1 MKRPDIILTAEAGKS
16 ADDHWVTAT
25 STPGLAEDLLREPQ
39 DAAASNEPEHAI
51 RCRACLHELTADKYI
66 MSVEGSHEHMQ
77 CNPYGITFV
86 FGCFRDAPGCLVA
99 GEAEQEDSWFGQYH
113 WQMALCDNCGR
124 HLGWCFTSASAQPF
138 FGLILARL
146 QSGGTSE

>member
-1 MKRPDIILTAEAGKS
+1 MKRPSSGSIARSQG
-16 ADDHWVTAT
+16 ADQDSISITP
-25 STPGLAEDLLREPQ
+25 TPGPAGDLLSEPQ
-39 DAAASNEPEHAI
+39 NAASAEPEHAI
-51 RCRACLHELTADKYI
+51 RCRACQHELTVDKYRI
-66 MSVEGSHEHMQ
+66 SVEGSHEHMQ

-99 GEAEQEDSWFGQYH
+99 GEAEQEHSWFGRYH

-146 QSGGTSE
+146 QS